1 MSEEEADV
9 LTEIQKFDISEPPNK
24 INDDNSTQPKEP
36 ISQNKKKCHFP
47 TAYTILAII
56 EVLVF
61 FLTYIIPKGKYDT
74 IEYSSKNFLI
84 KFHNG
89 TEMTINAT
97 EKVLNDFKI
106 KIPLENFQKGYIKKP
121 ISIPGTYNRTTGEST
136 NFFSLFLYPI
146 KGLIDSSDISF
157 FLMILGGNLNI
168 LIESNALSSGMAAL
182 SRLAK
187 GKGFLLACLVFIII
201 SIGATTFGMLEEI
214 FAFYPILM
222 PIFLKSGLDG
232 MLAAA
237 PLYMGSMIGNMFST
251 VNAFTVVLGSYSA
264 GINFVDGVA
273 FRVIT
278 LILGELIAILYLYL
292 YYKKIRLDEKKS
304 VCYKIKNRL
313 ENEFLKNEDD
323 KNDNEK
329 REGNGNEENL
339 LTHSTKEKIK
349 EEFTCIQKIS
359 IITFICGFVIM
370 ILGVMILDWW
380 FEHMSAV
387 FIIFGVVLM
396 FLFGK
401 GEREAIDSFVKG
413 AGDFAGVCIINGIA
427 RGINITLD
435 EGEILDTIINSLSNA
450 ISGFPKIIFAILML
464 IVFIF
469 LGIFIQSSTGLA
481 VLSMPVFAPLADE
494 VNCSRSVVV
503 NAYMYGQFLI
513 AFISPT
519 GYILIVL
526 QMAKIGFN
534 YWIKFILPFM
544 VIMFVILIILITIST
559 FAL

>member
-84 KFHNG
+84 KFNNG

-168 LIESNALSSGMAAL
+168 LIESKALSSGMAAL

-264 GINFVDGVA
+264 GINFIDGVA

-278 LILGELIAILYLYL
+278 LVLGELIAILYLYL
-292 YYKKIRLDEKKS
+292 YYKKVRLDEKKS

-401 GEREAIDSFVKG
+401 GEKEAIDSFVKG

>member
-1 MSEEEADV
+1 MSEEETDMI
-9 LTEIQKFDISEPPNK
+9 TGFQKFEISEPVNK
-24 INDDNSTQPKEP
+24 INDDNSTQGKEP
-36 ISQNKKKCHFP
+36 TSQTKKKCHFP
-47 TAYTILAII
+47 TAYTILTII
-56 EVLVF
+56 EILVF

-74 IEYSSKNFLI
+74 IEYSSKNFII

-89 TEMTINAT
+89 TDLTINAT
-97 EKVLNDFKI
+97 EQVLKDFKI
-106 KIPLENFQKGYIKKP
+106 KIPIENFQKGYIKKP
-121 ISIPGTYNRTTGEST
+121 ISIPGTYNRITGEST

-182 SRLAK
+182 SRVTK
-187 GKGFLLACLVFIII
+187 GKGFLLACLVFFII
-201 SIGATTFGMLEEI
+201 SLGATTFGMLEEI
-214 FAFYPILM
+214 FPFYPILM

-264 GINFVDGVA
+264 GINFIEGVV
-273 FRVIT
+273 FRIIT
-278 LILGELIAILYLYL
+278 LILGEAITILYLYL
-292 YYKKIRLDEKKS
+292 YYKRIRLDEKRS

-313 ENEFLKNEDD
+313 ENEFLKNE
-323 KNDNEK
+323 NDQKTNEK
-329 REGNGNEENL
+329 GEGDEESL
-339 LTHSTKEKIK
+339 LIKSTKENKK

-359 IITFICGFVIM
+359 IIIFICGFILM
-370 ILGVMILDWW
+370 IIGVMILDWW

-387 FIIFGVVLM
+387 FIVFGVVLM
-396 FLFGK
+396 FLFGQ
-401 GEREAIDSFVKG
+401 GEQKAIEAFIKG
-413 AGDFAGVCIINGIA
+413 AGDFAGVAIINGIA

-435 EGEILDTIINSLSNA
+435 EGKILDTIINSLSNA
-450 ISGFPKIIFAILML
+450 ISGFPKIIFGILML

-481 VLSMPVFAPLADE
+481 VLSMPIFGPLADE
-494 VNCSRSVVV
+494 VSCSRAVVV

-519 GYILIVL
+519 GYILIIL
-526 QMAKIGFN
+526 QLAKIGFN

-544 VIMFVILIILITIST
+544 IIMFVILIILITIST
-559 FAL
+559 YVLK